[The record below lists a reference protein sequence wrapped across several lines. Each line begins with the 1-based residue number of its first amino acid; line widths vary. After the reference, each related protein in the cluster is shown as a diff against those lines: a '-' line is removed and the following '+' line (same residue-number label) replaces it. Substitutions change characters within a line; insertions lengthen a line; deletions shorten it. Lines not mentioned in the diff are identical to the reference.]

1 MQRIDRTPSP
11 ATCSS
16 QRSTSTTETGSPG
29 PGLSNPGRLQ
39 RANYDSITQRGIIGT
54 LVGDLKSSQPW
65 ELRFASF
72 PPYHKSPH
80 LVLCVAIAAFRDR
93 TVHSLR
99 VEEGL
104 LFKLHPLMI
113 DTVSEIEKGLSMSQH
128 LVLLG
133 DSILDN
139 AAYVPGRRPAV
150 IDQLRNRLPKG
161 WLATLL
167 ARDGSV
173 IDDVYR
179 QLDALP
185 HDATHLV
192 LSVGGND
199 ALSEVGTLR
208 KTVTTVGQGLR
219 VLAEVCERF
228 EGDYRRLLATIRDR
242 HLPAAVCAVYNPA
255 IHDPVTRREVVAALG
270 LYNDGIIRV
279 AREFKFPVLEL
290 RVICTDAADFVAQI
304 EPSLH
309 GGAKIAEAICQTFV
323 VHNFGTR
330 QTVIFP

>member
-1 MQRIDRTPSP
+1 
-11 ATCSS
+11 
-16 QRSTSTTETGSPG
+16 
-29 PGLSNPGRLQ
+29 
-39 RANYDSITQRGIIGT
+39 
-54 LVGDLKSSQPW
+54 
-65 ELRFASF
+65 
-72 PPYHKSPH
+72 
-80 LVLCVAIAAFRDR
+80 
-93 TVHSLR
+93 
-99 VEEGL
+99 
-104 LFKLHPLMI
+104 
-113 DTVSEIEKGLSMSQH
+113 MSQH

-150 IDQLRNRLPKG
+150 IDQVGSRLPTR
-161 WLATLL
+161 WVATLL

-185 HDATHLV
+185 HNATLLV

-199 ALSEVGTLR
+199 ALSHVGTLQ

-228 EGDYRRLLATIRDR
+228 EGDYRRLLASIHDR
-242 HLPAAVCAVYNPA
+242 GLPAGVCTVYNPS
-255 IHDPVTRREVVAALG
+255 IHDLVARREVVAALG
-270 LYNDGIIRV
+270 LYNDSIIRV

-290 RVICTDAADFVAQI
+290 RAICTDAADFVSQI
-304 EPSLH
+304 EPSLR
-309 GGAKIAEAICQTFV
+309 GGAKIADAICQNFV
-323 VHNFGTR
+323 GHDFGTR